1 MNETA
6 KSRILL
12 ILSLLLGLAL
22 AACSGGGS
30 EDPPLKGA
38 RLGGPFSLTDQHGRT
53 VSERDFAG
61 SYRIVYFG
69 FTHCPDVCPTDLMVI
84 GQALTRFEKQDP
96 GRAAKVQPLF
106 ITVDPERD
114 TPVALKDY
122 VRAFHPRL
130 IGLTGTADQIARVAK
145 AHGIY
150 SAKVPQPGGGYSMDH
165 SRLAMLFG
173 PQGEP
178 IALLPY
184 EKGAD
189 AIAAELGRWV
199 K

>member
-22 AACSGGGS
+22 AACSGAS
-30 EDPPLKGA
+30 EQPPLQGA
-38 RLGGPFSLTDQHGRT
+38 RLGGPFSLTDHNGKA

-61 SYRIVYFG
+61 RYRIVYFG

-96 GRAAKVQPLF
+96 ERAAKVQPLF

-114 TPVALKDY
+114 GAAAMKAYVA
-122 VRAFHPRL
+122 AFHPRL
-130 IGLTGTADQIARVAK
+130 IGLTGSPEQIARVAK
-145 AHGIY
+145 AHGVY
-150 SAKVPQPGGGYSMDH
+150 YAKGPMQPGGGYDVDH

-173 PQGEP
+173 PAGEP

-184 EKGAD
+184 EKGA
-189 AIAAELGRWV
+189 AAVAAELDRWV